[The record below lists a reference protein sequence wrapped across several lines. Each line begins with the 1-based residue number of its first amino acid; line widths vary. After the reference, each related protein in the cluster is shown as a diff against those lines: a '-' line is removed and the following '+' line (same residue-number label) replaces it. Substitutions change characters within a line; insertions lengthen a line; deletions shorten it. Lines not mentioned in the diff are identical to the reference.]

1 MEHIHLLIG
10 RCDKKVLMNYQDIL
24 NRFSYD
30 DETKII
36 DRISK
41 AEKEDYRENQDIIN
55 EIVLWKLNRR
65 PQINEK
71 VIEAIYKLEVIK
83 TPIEAIDSELTRDV
97 LMLLLNSRGMKLP
110 MASTVLHFYYPDIFP
125 IIDQRAYRE
134 LYGKEYPNT
143 KGKNQKL
150 IDLYVQYIIDC
161 NNFHQE
167 MCPEIPFSK
176 LDKILYQIDKEK
188 GNHVKY

>member
-1 MEHIHLLIG
+1 M
-10 RCDKKVLMNYQDIL
+10 DYQEIL
-24 NRFSYD
+24 KRFSYD

-41 AEKEDYRENQDIIN
+41 AEKENYQENQDIIN

-65 PQINEK
+65 PQISEK

-83 TPIEAIDSELTRDV
+83 TPIEATDSELTKEV
-97 LMLLLNSRGMKLP
+97 LTLLLNSRGMKLP

-134 LYGKEYPNT
+134 LYGKEYPNAM
-143 KGKNQKL
+143 GKNQKL

-161 NNFHQE
+161 NNFHQK
-167 MCPEIPFSK
+167 MCSEIPLSFNNSGILMCTYFSM
-176 LDKILYQIDKEK
+176 LISRLS
-188 GNHVKY
+188 

>member
-1 MEHIHLLIG
+1 
-10 RCDKKVLMNYQDIL
+10 MNYQDII

-30 DETKII
+30 DENGII
-36 DRISK
+36 DRISR

-65 PQINEK
+65 PQISEK
-71 VIEAIYKLEVIK
+71 GIEAIYKLEVIK
-83 TPIEAIDSELTRDV
+83 APVEAADSELTQEV
-97 LMLLLNSRGMKLP
+97 LTLLLNYRGMKLP

-143 KGKNQKL
+143 MIKIPKL
-150 IDLYVQYIIDC
+150 IDLYGQYIIDC
-161 NNFHQE
+161 YNFHQK